1 MAHAYCSSLFH
12 CVFSTKD
19 RRAIISSE
27 MQPRLW
33 AYLGGVAREHG
44 MVALAV
50 GGMPDHVHLL
60 LSIPASVPISRA
72 MQEIKAGS
80 SRWMHIVT
88 GKDDFAWQNGY
99 GAFSIGS
106 SQAESAV
113 AYIASQREHHQ
124 RRDFQAE
131 FIAILKRNRI
141 EYDPR
146 FVWG

>member
-1 MAHAYCSSLFH
+1 MAHTYCSSLFH

-60 LSIPASVPISRA
+60 LSIPASVSISRA

-80 SRWMHIVT
+80 SRWMHIVI
-88 GKDDFAWQNGY
+88 GKNDFAWQNGY
-99 GAFSIGS
+99 GAFSVGS
-106 SQAESAV
+106 SQVGSAV
-113 AYIASQREHHQ
+113 ACIVSQREHHQ

-131 FIAILKRNRI
+131 FIAILRKNRI